1 MTQSNKQQKSVI
13 VIGAGVGGV
22 STAARLAKAGF
33 KVTIV
38 EKNDFTGGRC
48 SLIHHD
54 GYRFDQ
60 GPSLLLL
67 PRFFHEIF
75 QDLGTSLTAEGVEL
89 LKCEPNYNIW
99 FGDGSS
105 FEMST
110 DLTKMK
116 KSIEAVEGIDG
127 FERYLG
133 FLQESH
139 RHYEVSVESVL
150 RRNFPSILSLAR
162 PEVLFNLFNI
172 HPLESIWTRA
182 SKYFWTERLRRVF
195 TFGSM
200 YMGMSPFDAPGT
212 YSLLQY
218 TELAEGIM
226 YPRGGF
232 HKVVEALVKVGQRL
246 GVEYRLSTD
255 VQSISIDQAT
265 GKTNGVVLGDGTLL
279 QSDIVISNA
288 DLVYTYNNL
297 LPKTSYADSLSK
309 RETSCSSISFYWS
322 ASKVIPELN
331 AHNIFLADEYQESFD
346 SIFKEHLIPT
356 KPSFYVNVPSRI
368 DPSAA
373 PEGKDSVVVLVPVGH
388 LLSDSAGTHRGL
400 SKSTG
405 KSEDVV
411 NSGQDWEKMISL
423 ARDTVIATMRAR
435 IGVDLTPL
443 ITHEIINTPYTWQ
456 EKFNLDKGA
465 ILGLSHSIMNVL
477 AFRPGTQHSKYK
489 NLYFAGASTHPGT
502 GVPVCIAGSKIVAE
516 QILRDSGYKSHEI
529 PWTQNN
535 TKSPKSGLDKMQ
547 DTSALTLFQAFLGAL
562 VAILLAYYYLVIAA

>member
-1 MTQSNKQQKSVI
+1 MSDIKKSVI

-33 KVTIV
+33 KVTIL

-48 SLIHHD
+48 SLIHND
-54 GYRFDQ
+54 GHRFDQ

-116 KSIEAVEGIDG
+116 KAIEAVEGIDG

-139 RHYEVSVESVL
+139 RHYEHSESGETRGAVQSVQYSSPGEYMDKSEQ
-150 RRNFPSILSLAR
+150 ILLDR
-162 PEVLFNLFNI
+162 EIEKGL
-172 HPLESIWTRA
+172 HIWN
-182 SKYFWTERLRRVF
+182 
-195 TFGSM
+195 
-200 YMGMSPFDAPGT
+200 
-212 YSLLQY
+212 LLQY
-218 TELAEGIM
+218 TELAEGIL

-232 HKVVEALVKVGQRL
+232 HKVVEALVNVGQRL
-246 GVEYRLSTD
+246 GVEYRLSTG
-255 VQSISIDQAT
+255 VKSISIDQAT
-265 GKTNGVVLGDGTLL
+265 GKANGVVLSDGTHLP
-279 QSDIVISNA
+279 SDIVISNA

-322 ASKVIPELN
+322 ASKIVPELN

-346 SIFKEHLIPT
+346 SIFKEHLIPSE
-356 KPSFYVNVPSRI
+356 PSFYVNVPSRI

-373 PEGKDSVVVLVPVGH
+373 PEGKDSIVVLVPVGH
-388 LLSDSAGTHRGL
+388 LLSDSEGTHRGL
-400 SKSTG
+400 SKSG
-405 KSEDVV
+405 
-411 NSGQDWEKMISL
+411 NSGGLETSQDWDKMISL

-435 IGVDLTPL
+435 IGVDLAPL
-443 ITHEIINTPYTWQ
+443 IENEIINTPFTWQ

-516 QILRDSGYKSHEI
+516 QILKDSGFKSHQI
-529 PWTQNN
+529 PWAQDTA
-535 TKSPKSGLDKMQ
+535 KSPKGGLDKMS
-547 DTSALTLFQAFLGAL
+547 DSSLTLFQGFLGAL
-562 VAILLAYYYLVIAA
+562 VAMLLAYYYLVIAAN